1 MWNLSRPGIDPVSPA
16 LAGGFLT
23 TGPPEKS
30 LCNIIIIFLIEAPD
44 MFNKWRN
51 EEMKKYRD
59 LEKVTVISE
68 ASQVA

>member
-30 LCNIIIIFLIEAPD
+30 LCNIIIFFLMEAPE